1 MVKAKAKEKPIP
13 PKIHC
18 AYDELVSI
26 EKLVPHPK
34 NRNQHSEEQIER
46 LASILE
52 YQGIRKPCV
61 VSKRSGFMTTWHGR
75 LLAAKYAKWTH
86 VPVNY
91 QDYDSEE
98 QEYADLVADNAIAEW
113 ATLDL
118 ASINKDLPALGP
130 ELDIEMLGIKDFV
143 LEPMDKFK
151 GDEDAVPEVPKEPT
165 TRMGD
170 LYLLGNHRLLCGDST
185 DKVQVERLMN
195 GEKADMVFTDPPY
208 GVGYDPG
215 WREKFCEKRGNEHDR
230 KTKTSTKYMTN
241 DDDFDFTAVIAS
253 FDPTVVYVWH
263 ASSHTV
269 AVHNGLS
276 KNGITPKQMIVWNKT
291 MHVLSRSHYHWKH
304 EPCWYAVKEGQ
315 NHMWAGATDQT
326 TVWDFPPMHS
336 FANKEEH
343 TGHACQKPVALMEK
357 GIANHTCKIVADPFL
372 GSGSTLIACEKTNR
386 RCFGLE
392 IDPLYCDVI
401 VERWEK
407 YTGKK
412 ATKVN

>member
-208 GVGYDPG
+208 GMNLNTDWSNGVRAKDAMSYLNS
-215 WREKFCEKRGNEHDR
+215 GNPIP
-230 KTKTSTKYMTN
+230 KAYSK
-241 DDDFDFTAVIAS
+241 VIGDS
-253 FDPTVVYVWH
+253 VDFDPTYVLNMFEEVKEIFLWG
-263 ASSHTV
+263 ADYYSDKVSNRN
-269 AVHNGLS
+269 NGS
-276 KNGITPKQMIVWNKT
+276 WIVWDKRCDESADKAFGANFELCWSKAKHKREIARIRSGIFGVKDDSKT
-291 MHVLSRSHYHWKH
+291 RVY
-304 EPCWYAVKEGQ
+304 P
-315 NHMWAGATDQT
+315 T
-326 TVWDFPPMHS
+326 
-336 FANKEEH
+336 
-343 TGHACQKPVALMEK
+343 QKPTVLAEWFFDRWGK
-357 GIANHTCKIVADPFL
+357 DAKNIWDGYL